1 MQNDQKSKAYAV
13 VFRFVKENLWLFG
26 LGLLCSML
34 NTAFNSLT
42 PQIIRMT
49 VDSIIG
55 SEELPGWFTALGLQR
70 LLQGDTARVL
80 LLAAAAV
87 LAAAI
92 LSGVFSFLA
101 RINTA
106 RASENAIK
114 SLRDALYGHIQKLPF
129 SWHTAHQT
137 GEIIQR
143 CTSDVEVIRNF
154 VSAQMV
160 EVFRIVFLIVMTMAI
175 MFSMNVKIS
184 LVVAVFIPIIALYS
198 FFFSSKI
205 SKRFMD
211 ADIAEGKLSS
221 TVQENLTGVR
231 VVRAFGRENFE
242 IERFDER
249 NNHFADLW
257 IRLGHMMTTY
267 WSTGDFIMALQVL
280 TVICVGTV
288 SAVHGEITLGEFL
301 AFVSYN
307 ATLTW
312 PVRSL
317 GKILAEMSKTGV
329 SLERVSYILLAEPEH
344 DPPRAL
350 QPPMDKDI
358 SFEHVTFGYEN
369 QKPVLDDVTF
379 TIPAGSTFAILGGT
393 GSGKTTLMHLLN
405 RLYDLEPGCGRIT
418 IGGVD
423 ISRIGRGYLRKNVA
437 IVLQEPFLFS
447 RTIRENIGITAQ
459 ERDRDA
465 MLEYVRAAARSACV
479 DEAIEGFA
487 QGYET
492 VVGERGVT
500 LSGGQKQRVAI
511 ARMLTQNAP
520 VMIFDDSLSAV
531 DAETD
536 AKIRQQLK
544 EKMGSAT
551 TILIS
556 HRITTLMQ
564 ADRILVL
571 DNGRVAD
578 LGTHEELIARPGIYR
593 DIYEIQMNNAVR
605 ELLQKAAAGA
615 PQDAVTESR

>member
-344 DPPRAL
+344 QAIQNWYRDLLHLYKKNKAMYELDNDPAGFEWVNADDCFRSIYSFIRHSKDNKKNLLFVLNFTPMERRDYRVGVPRRKQCRL
-350 QPPMDKDI
+350 ILNSDDVQYGGKGEPRPLL
-358 SFEHVTFGYEN
+358 Y
-369 QKPVLDDVTF
+369 KPVKQECD
-379 TIPAGSTFAILGGT
+379 GKKYSFAYPLAP
-393 GSGKTTLMHLLN
+393 
-405 RLYDLEPGCGRIT
+405 Y
-418 IGGVD
+418 GV
-423 ISRIGRGYLRKNVA
+423 
-437 IVLQEPFLFS
+437 
-447 RTIRENIGITAQ
+447 
-459 ERDRDA
+459 
-465 MLEYVRAAARSACV
+465 
-479 DEAIEGFA
+479 
-487 QGYET
+487 
-492 VVGERGVT
+492 
-500 LSGGQKQRVAI
+500 
-511 ARMLTQNAP
+511 
-520 VMIFDDSLSAV
+520 AV
-531 DAETD
+531 FEF
-536 AKIRQQLK
+536 
-544 EKMGSAT
+544 
-551 TILIS
+551 
-556 HRITTLMQ
+556 
-564 ADRILVL
+564 
-571 DNGRVAD
+571 
-578 LGTHEELIARPGIYR
+578 
-593 DIYEIQMNNAVR
+593 
-605 ELLQKAAAGA
+605 
-615 PQDAVTESR
+615 

>member
-1 MQNDQKSKAYAV
+1 MQNDQKSKAYAA

-393 GSGKTTLMHLLN
+393 GSGKTTLVHLLN

-423 ISRIGRGYLRKNVA
+423 ISRISRGYLRKNVA

-593 DIYEIQMNNAVR
+593 DIYEIQMNNADR

>member
-70 LLQGDTARVL
+70 LLQGDTTRVL

-288 SAVHGEITLGEFL
+288 SAVNGEITLGEFL

-350 QPPMDKDI
+350 QPPMDRDI

-593 DIYEIQMNNAVR
+593 DIYEIQMNNADR

-615 PQDAVTESR
+615 PQGAVTESR

>member
-350 QPPMDKDI
+350 QPPMDRDI

-423 ISRIGRGYLRKNVA
+423 ISRISRGYLRKNVA

-593 DIYEIQMNNAVR
+593 DIYEIQMNNADR

-615 PQDAVTESR
+615 PQGAVTESR

>member
-288 SAVHGEITLGEFL
+288 SAVNGEITLGEFL

-350 QPPMDKDI
+350 QPPMDRDI

-437 IVLQEPFLFS
+437 SVLQEPVLFS

-593 DIYEIQMNNAVR
+593 DIYEIQMNNADR

-615 PQDAVTESR
+615 PQGAVTESR

>member
-288 SAVHGEITLGEFL
+288 SAVNGEITLGEFL

-405 RLYDLEPGCGRIT
+405 RLYDLESGCGRIT

-593 DIYEIQMNNAVR
+593 DIYEIQMNNADR

-615 PQDAVTESR
+615 PQGAVTESR

>member
-350 QPPMDKDI
+350 QPPMDRDI

-423 ISRIGRGYLRKNVA
+423 ISRISRGYLRKNVA

-593 DIYEIQMNNAVR
+593 DIYEIQMNNADR

>member
-1 MQNDQKSKAYAV
+1 MQNDQKSKAYAA

-70 LLQGDTARVL
+70 LLQGDTAQVL

-288 SAVHGEITLGEFL
+288 SAVNGEITLGEFL

-593 DIYEIQMNNAVR
+593 DIYEIQMNNADR

-615 PQDAVTESR
+615 PQGAVTESR